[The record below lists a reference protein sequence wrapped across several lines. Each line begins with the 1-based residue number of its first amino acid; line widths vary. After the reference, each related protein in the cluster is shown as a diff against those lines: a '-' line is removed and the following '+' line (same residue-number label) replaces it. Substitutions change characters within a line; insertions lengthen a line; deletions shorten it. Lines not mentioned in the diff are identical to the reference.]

1 MSFDVSLADAL
12 GIVASAA
19 KWSNENQGLIAIGIF
34 LVTIVLG
41 WLSGIFSA
49 LRRKPKFKL
58 TIIPGPTFCCTFR
71 TGRKYQGYDVH
82 RTGFALYLNIS
93 NIGSASS
100 SIENIALGYHRHGE
114 RLAGLLYMLRW
125 YWLHEQA
132 TALADFQGNIGDQV
146 KIYPFLIQQSYLAKS
161 TVDTFLDV
169 GRSRNGIVYFE
180 QENSYGTLFP
190 AVKSGSVRLKVGV
203 QDVFGRWH
211 YAKFTIPSFSL
222 EEAQKF
228 NPAFGKS
235 FELTGERAGD
245 LPPHSG

>member
-1 MSFDVSLADAL
+1 
-12 GIVASAA
+12 
-19 KWSNENQGLIAIGIF
+19 
-34 LVTIVLG
+34 
-41 WLSGIFSA
+41 
-49 LRRKPKFKL
+49 
-58 TIIPGPTFCCTFR
+58 
-71 TGRKYQGYDVH
+71 
-82 RTGFALYLNIS
+82 
-93 NIGSASS
+93 
-100 SIENIALGYHRHGE
+100 
-114 RLAGLLYMLRW
+114 MLRW
-125 YWLHEQA
+125 YWLHDQA

-203 QDVFGRWH
+203 QDAFGRWH

-228 NPAFGKS
+228 NRCLWQK
-235 FELTGERAGD
+235 L
-245 LPPHSG
+245 